1 MLYYNIKKKE
11 KQEQDGKKM
20 AGKIF
25 LAKNQKGNGAFLP
38 WGRDLDTK
46 YTKEDDNMAQGDI

>member
-11 KQEQDGKKM
+11 KQEQDGKKI

-25 LAKNQKGNGAFLP
+25 LAKNQKETGHFCLG
-38 WGRDLDTK
+38 GRDLDTK

>member
-11 KQEQDGKKM
+11 KQEQDGKKI

-25 LAKNQKGNGAFLP
+25 LAKNQKE
-38 WGRDLDTK
+38 T
-46 YTKEDDNMAQGDI
+46 GDFCPGGEI